1 MFFDFLRDHQNIHSG
16 SKGMRNRLG
25 LCEAKEDILLVGQ
38 SNSGMTDPAHAT
50 AISLS
55 QITIDLLMLKPNLDH
70 VIIMN
75 IILDYEKKVGQS
87 FLKVDLNKNS

>member
-1 MFFDFLRDHQNIHSG
+1 M
-16 SKGMRNRLG
+16 
-25 LCEAKEDILLVGQ
+25 CEAKEDILLVGQ

-70 VIIMN
+70 VIMMN
-75 IILDYEKKVGQS
+75 IILDYEKEVGQS
-87 FLKVDLNKNS
+87 FLKVDLNKNSYRDR